1 MTEVDSARWLEVGL
15 PSGRTLE
22 VVTAGPDKGTP
33 LVFNT
38 GSPGAA
44 AIFAPLVAAAT
55 DHGLRTVSYSRPGYG
70 RSSQWAG
77 RSVADAASDVAG
89 LLDAIGADHF
99 VTIGWSGGG
108 PHALASA
115 SLLGDRCRAAV
126 LVSSTAPQ
134 GMADL
139 DWFAGMHEAN
149 VDEYSTAQRG
159 AEALTPLLEKQAAG
173 MAKMQPSDVGANL
186 TKRADIDPLVVASFR
201 EFLAN
206 TLRRA
211 VETGVGGWL
220 DDDLAFTRP
229 WGFDLRQIGCP
240 VSIWHGAKDPLVP
253 PAHASWLAAN
263 IPCARLHVE
272 ADEGHG
278 TLLAAAHRRIVDD
291 LASLVGL

>member
-1 MTEVDSARWLEVGL
+1 MTEVHSARWLEVRL
-15 PSGRTLE
+15 PSGRILE

-44 AIFAPLVAAAT
+44 AIFASLVHAAS
-55 DHGLRTVSYSRPGYG
+55 DHGLRTVGYSRPGYG
-70 RSSQWAG
+70 RSTRSVG

-89 LLDAIGADHF
+89 LLDAIGADQF

-115 SLLGDRCRAAV
+115 SLLRDRCSAAV

-139 DWFAGMHEAN
+139 DWFAGMHAAN
-149 VDEYSTAQRG
+149 VEEYSTAQRG
-159 AEALTPLLEKQAAG
+159 VEALTPLLEKQVAG

-220 DDDLAFTRP
+220 DDDLAFVRP
-229 WGFDLRQIGCP
+229 WGFDLQQIGCP
-240 VSIWHGAKDPLVP
+240 VSIWHGGKDPLVP

-263 IPCARLHVE
+263 IPSARLQLE

-278 TLLAAAHRRIVDD
+278 TLLAAAHRRVIDD